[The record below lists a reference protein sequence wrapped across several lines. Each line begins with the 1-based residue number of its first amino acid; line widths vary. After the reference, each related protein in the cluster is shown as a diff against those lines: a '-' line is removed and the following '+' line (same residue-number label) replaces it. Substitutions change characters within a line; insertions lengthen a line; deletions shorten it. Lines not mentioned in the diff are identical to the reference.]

1 MLRKERRAMAVRRM
15 SKVVITLMVTA
26 ISCFMILCSMCRVDA
41 MVDPSPDEENAK
53 TVAAASNSSSGNSGA
68 NTGSS
73 KTKNSAS
80 SGSTSG
86 NSESSN
92 SGSSS
97 GSSNNSSGSTN
108 GGTNGNSGS
117 NSSDYDD
124 DEDVLDENAFS
135 TPGNATLGDMV
146 KSSGSKDFYTIR
158 TDNDNTFYLVID
170 HSGNMDNVYMLSTID
185 ENDLKDFLENG
196 EEDSGSFVLPE
207 TKTQQDEES
216 ESEVQTPAPETQKS
230 RIPGIISLIV
240 LIGMA
245 IGGGVLFM
253 QYRRRGSE
261 PEEYLSENMEDDGLP
276 TVNEDEEF
284 LE

>member
-1 MLRKERRAMAVRRM
+1 MLRKERRAMVVRRM
-15 SKVVITLMVTA
+15 SKVVITLLVTA
-26 ISCFMILCSMCRVDA
+26 ISCFMILCSMCWVDA

-53 TVAAASNSSSGNSGA
+53 TVAAASNSSSRNSGA

-80 SGSTSG
+80 DGSTNG
-86 NSESSN
+86 NAGS
-92 SGSSS
+92 SSS

-108 GGTNGNSGS
+108 GG
-117 NSSDYDD
+117 SDNNDSDD

-207 TKTQQDEES
+207 TKTQQGEES

-230 RIPGIISLIV
+230 RLPGIISLIV

-253 QYRRRGSE
+253 QYRRRDAE
-261 PEEYLSENMEDDGLP
+261 PEEYLSENMEDDGIP

>member
-1 MLRKERRAMAVRRM
+1 M
-15 SKVVITLMVTA
+15 SKVVITLLVTA

-53 TVAAASNSSSGNSGA
+53 TVTVASNSSSGNSGA

-80 SGSTSG
+80 NGSTNG
-86 NSESSN
+86 NAGRGN

-97 GSSNNSSGSTN
+97 GNSNNSGGSTS
-108 GGTNGNSGS
+108 GG
-117 NSSDYDD
+117 SDNDDSDD

-135 TPGNATLGDMV
+135 TPGNATLGDMI

-185 ENDLKDFLENG
+185 ENDLKDFLEDG

-216 ESEVQTPAPETQKS
+216 ESEVQTPAPETQKG
-230 RIPGIISLIV
+230 RLPGIISLIV

-253 QYRRRGSE
+253 QYRKRGAE
-261 PEEYLSENMEDDGLP
+261 PEEYLSENMEDDGIP